1 MMDGYDGQIL
11 ILRDHTKN
19 YSTIIYKNNDVDGS
33 DDDDNGYDNDDEE
46 EDSRYCCTCT
56 HVIGA
61 VQTRIIIE
69 QQTVEGII

>member
-33 DDDDNGYDNDDEE
+33 DDDDNGYDNDDDE
-46 EDSRYCCTCT
+46 EDGDGDES
-56 HVIGA
+56 
-61 VQTRIIIE
+61 E
-69 QQTVEGII
+69 